1 MPGMKRIA
9 LQLLLSVALIFQGLS
24 AFGAIF
30 THAPCCDC
38 DGQIAQTHCQHGHGM
53 PCKSNC
59 AQHCIG
65 CTAAAFV
72 AMPAFAVFAT
82 AVSADPAPRARA
94 VAHTRDNLPPTRPPI
109 A

>member
-1 MPGMKRIA
+1 MKRVA

-24 AFGAIF
+24 AFAAISA
-30 THAPCCDC
+30 HAVCCDC
-38 DGQIAQTHCQHGHGM
+38 DGQIAQAHCQHGHGV
-53 PCKSNC
+53 PCTSNC

-72 AMPAFAVFAT
+72 AVPAFDVFAPV
-82 AVSADPAPRARA
+82 ASADLTLRARA
-94 VAHTRDNLPPTRPPI
+94 AARTRDDLPPTRPPI

>member
-24 AFGAIF
+24 AFGAISA
-30 THAPCCDC
+30 HAACCDC

-53 PCKSNC
+53 PNC

-65 CTAAAFV
+65 CTATAFI

-82 AVSADPAPRARA
+82 AVSADLTPRTRA
-94 VAHTRDNLPPTRPPI
+94 VAHTRDDLPPTRPPI